1 MPPAPSTKKQSKK
14 SSPTKAKKSPAKKS
28 TKKPMI
34 RLAINGFG
42 RIGRSVFK
50 LALEHPGIEV
60 VAVNDL
66 GKVDNLV
73 YLLQYDSAQ
82 GDEMYDVSIARSKK
96 SFTIDGDKVIFTQE
110 SDPAKLPWDKNK
122 IDVVVEST
130 GVFTDYAMAQKHL
143 NAGAGHVVISAPA
156 KGEPKKG
163 IGAGTV
169 LMGVNEELFETCSIT
184 SNASCT
190 TNAGSPIMSILSEE
204 LGVEKALLTTIH
216 GYTAS
221 QNLVDGPHRKD
232 PRRGRAAA
240 VNIIPTTTGAAKAT
254 AKALTH
260 LKGKFDGM
268 AVRVPVI
275 AGSLADITFI
285 ASRDTDVDEVNA
297 ILTNAAHEKRWEGIY
312 TATEEPIVSS
322 DIIGSTYASIAD
334 LSFTRVV
341 GGNLVKVLAW
351 YDNEMGYSSALVAH
365 AARAG
370 KELFAKREE
379 MKRIEKEKAERERER
394 EKKRK
399 AKEKLERE
407 KEKERQKA
415 LRAKEAAKKKKAKTT
430 TKKSTSNKKKSSS
443 SKTKKK

>member
-1 MPPAPSTKKQSKK
+1 MPPAPSTKKQAKK
-14 SSPTKAKKSPAKKS
+14 SSSSKKPAAKKS
-28 TKKPMI
+28 TKKPKI

-50 LALEHPGIEV
+50 LALEHHQIVV
-60 VAVNDL
+60 VAINDL
-66 GKVDNLV
+66 GNLDNLM

-82 GDEMYDVSIARSKK
+82 GDEVYDVNIARSKK
-96 SFTIDGDKVIFTQE
+96 SFTIDGEKVIFTQE
-110 SDPAKLPWDKNK
+110 SDPSKLPWEKNK

-130 GVFTDYAMAQKHL
+130 GVFTDYALAQKHL

-169 LMGVNEELFETCSIT
+169 LMGVNEELFQTCSIT

-190 TNAGSPIMSILSEE
+190 TNAGSPVMAILSEE
-204 LGVEKALLTTIH
+204 LGVEKAMLTTVH

-254 AKALTH
+254 AQALTH

-285 ASRDTDVDEVNA
+285 ASRDTTVDEVNA
-297 ILTNAAHEKRWEGIY
+297 ILANAAHEKRWEGIY

-365 AARAG
+365 VTKAG

-379 MKRIEKEKAERERER
+379 VIKIEKEKAERERER
-394 EKKRK
+394 QRQRAE
-399 AKEKLERE
+399 KEKLQRERE
-407 KEKERQKA
+407 KE
-415 LRAKEAAKKKKAKTT
+415 RAKLKKQKEAEKKKKVKTT
-430 TKKSTSNKKKSSS
+430 AKKSTSKKKKSSS
-443 SKTKKK
+443 SKKK